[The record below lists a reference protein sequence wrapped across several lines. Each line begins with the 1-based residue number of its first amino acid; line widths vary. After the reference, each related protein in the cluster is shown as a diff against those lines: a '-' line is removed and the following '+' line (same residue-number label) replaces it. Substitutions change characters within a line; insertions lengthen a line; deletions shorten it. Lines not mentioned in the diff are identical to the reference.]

1 MSKER
6 HMSNMSLAS
15 AKREAGGISS
25 RNSKMPGSSFALPPS
40 KCATGGKLMGIEG
53 STCHKCYAVKSERM
67 YPSVR
72 QGWLA
77 NYMSA
82 TRLIAEKPEHWAKAM
97 AFQITH
103 HARKNAEDFHRWFD
117 AGDLQSVDMLA
128 AIVLVCIATPHIK
141 HWLPTR
147 EAKIVAD
154 WRKAGGVEP
163 SNLVIRISSTM
174 IDDAPRNAPNTSTV
188 HNDGADHSGHEC
200 PSDTAAHRAMHP
212 QGKANCGPCRAC
224 WDKAVPNVSYP
235 LH

>member
-1 MSKER
+1 
-6 HMSNMSLAS
+6 MSLAS
-15 AKREAGGISS
+15 AKREAGGVSS

-82 TRLIAEKPEHWAKAM
+82 TRLIAERPDHWARAM

-103 HARKNAEDFHRWFD
+103 HAKKNDEDYHRWFD

-128 AIVLVCIATPHIK
+128 AIILVCLLTPTIK

-147 EAKIVAD
+147 EAGIVKA
-154 WRKAGGVEP
+154 WRAAGGIEP
-163 SNLVIRISSTM
+163 ANLVIRISSTM
-174 IDDAPRNAPNTSTV
+174 VGDGPRNAPNTSTV
-188 HNDGADHSGHEC
+188 HVHGETFVDHEC
-200 PSDTAAHRAMHP
+200 PSDTAAHRALSP
-212 QGKANCGPCRAC
+212 DGKANCGPCRAC
-224 WDKAVPNVSYP
+224 WDRTVQNVSYP